1 MRFPVKCFVLVP
13 VSFLP
18 YIEQTENKGKIIC
31 QASAFLSFFFPTIMR
46 NVRHRIV
53 RTVRL
58 ALYELMLRGNLCF
71 SNRIP

>member
-31 QASAFLSFFFPTIMR
+31 QASAFLSFFFF
-46 NVRHRIV
+46 ND
-53 RTVRL
+53 
-58 ALYELMLRGNLCF
+58 YEKCKT
-71 SNRIP
+71 